1 MTERSQVRNRSA
13 VDLSTVIPWTNDAG
27 AEIPAYG
34 VVQLR
39 TNYDTTSHAS
49 KPNDTAGLFFVN
61 GPVPVAA
68 TKRGESLTWN
78 RPRTVMLAAGPLV
91 GDEVGPTTGS
101 WEMSADGTGFRVLKQ
116 ASGGTGVVVQVGGGS
131 GGSAQFAFG
140 ILHQDSGQ
148 DDSLLSVTLYQTAD
162 LSEFTAETCGGSGS
176 CSGSGSGSGSDN
188 SFLNMDLTLCT
199 ELGSQMVLV
208 PAGYKAG
215 NVGVAKWPICGAGSG
230 SGSGSGLSDWNGW
243 VVMFGIRAR
252 CVAEI
257 PSKIEC
263 CPLTSTI
270 KITEYSRIWYF
281 GGELSSCVDP
291 CPTGSGSGSGS
302 GVEIG
307 VLY

>member
-131 GGSAQFAFG
+131 GGSGGGHTIWFTIADVLCPETDY
-140 ILHQDSGQ
+140 ISET
-148 DDSLLSVTLYQTAD
+148 TLVAIPTYYNQGCDAIPPG
-162 LSEFTAETCGGSGS
+162 AEYDGTY
-176 CSGSGSGSGSDN
+176 
-188 SFLNMDLTLCT
+188 
-199 ELGSQMVLV
+199 LV
-208 PAGYKAG
+208 YD
-215 NVGVAKWPICGAGSG
+215 ICNYL
-230 SGSGSGLSDWNGW
+230 SGLTPADM
-243 VVMFGIRAR
+243 VMTTGRATYMY
-252 CVAEI
+252 
-257 PSKIEC
+257 
-263 CPLTSTI
+263 PLT
-270 KITEYSRIWYF
+270 
-281 GGELSSCVDP
+281 GACDP
-291 CPTGSGSGSGS
+291 RWIIDDLCAQP
-302 GVEIG
+302 ECI
-307 VLY
+307 